1 MDELNIEEFKLLV
14 SHYNKR
20 ATDAELKNAELQ
32 LLLSRLRNVIKSY
45 DLEKEVLESEKEA
58 LGSEI
63 VRLSER
69 VKELSEI
76 VKESSVKKTTSKVVK
91 VKE

>member
-32 LLLSRLRNVIKSY
+32 LILSRLRNVIKAN
-45 DLEKEVLESEKEA
+45 DSEIIN
-58 LGSEI
+58 LGSTI
-63 VRLSER
+63 QRLSDKIELLSAKKPTAKPTK
-69 VKELSEI
+69 VKELE
-76 VKESSVKKTTSKVVK
+76 
-91 VKE
+91 

>member
-32 LLLSRLRNVIKSY
+32 LILGRLKNVINIHESQIKIFES
-45 DLEKEVLESEKEA
+45 KIGTLESENFN
-58 LGSEI
+58 
-63 VRLSER
+63 
-69 VKELSEI
+69 LSEI
-76 VKESSVKKTTSKVVK
+76 VKELSVKKSTAKAVK
-91 VKE
+91 AKE

>member
-1 MDELNIEEFKLLV
+1 MDELNIEELKLLV

-32 LLLSRLRNVIKSY
+32 LLLSRLRNTIRSHE
-45 DLEKEVLESEKEA
+45 LEIEVLKPEN
-58 LGSEI
+58 

-69 VKELSEI
+69 VKELS
-76 VKESSVKKTTSKVVK
+76 VKKSTAKAVK
-91 VKE
+91 VEE